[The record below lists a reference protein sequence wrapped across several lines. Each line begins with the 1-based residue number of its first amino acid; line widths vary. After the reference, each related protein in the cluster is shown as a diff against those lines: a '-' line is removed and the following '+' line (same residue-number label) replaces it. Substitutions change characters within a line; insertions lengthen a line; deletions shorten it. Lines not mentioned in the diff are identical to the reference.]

1 MAKDQVLIELKIIQ
15 KGDKLSVVAKDT
27 EKLAK
32 AQDKQAKTSK
42 KVAKSSEEVIKGQK
56 GIHQTGLSSSKGFSK
71 MNQMLNGGGGS
82 SGLVAA
88 YATLAANVF
97 AATAAFNA
105 FRQAAAFEQL
115 AAGFTFMANES
126 GRTMSL
132 VVDRL
137 KEVTNGA
144 LSTQEALQGAS
155 LAVSGGFSI
164 ETLETL
170 AKVAKGASLA
180 LGRNLNDAFDRLTRG
195 AIKLEP
201 EILDELGIM
210 VRLDNATESY
220 AATIGK
226 TANEL
231 TQFERQTAFINAINE
246 QGIQKYGELADAVDV
261 NPYDQ
266 LAASFGD
273 LTKEFLS
280 LINVALVPIIK
291 FFTDSKVGLI
301 SIITLFGSTI
311 ITTMIPA
318 LGQMVQKSKAAAAA
332 QLVLAKQTKATTNLQ
347 VVNAMKVIGANG
359 KQTKTMK
366 DMADAVANKVG
377 ITAQA
382 TKTEKNLEAQLARA
396 KASFAKLDE
405 KTQAKKFAAKQARI
419 TQINAEIAAVRVLHG
434 AEIAQ
439 LTSGLALDKARVV
452 AKTSMVVARNLE
464 LIASVGAGA
473 GFKIAGKTFET
484 LRKMMFG
491 TGFAAEKARRS
502 MSLFSR
508 IMVVAS
514 GSAKAFGAALLT
526 ALPWLAAI
534 GVAIGAAAFLFKKFT
549 ADIHGNQE
557 GIKTLGIVTDK
568 LTEKYKQLNEAIN
581 EGNLSFGQTRIR
593 QYKMTAGIFQ
603 EMAGGINSI
612 MAEINAGSDIA
623 LPVLLPENTG
633 EYSSAIANR
642 NANKAEKKR
651 YNLALKNQKSLIKE
665 GLKASKAAAL
675 EIANDTSVAGEL
687 AAKKLTKAFGA
698 DAVNEAGGLKAFIK
712 ELTKGDALEAL
723 KTLQTAM
730 SSAED
735 ETSTTSTSII
745 NLTKALSESEKNLS
759 KFTKKAVQT
768 TEFDDVVE
776 TFRGLKKEMDAIS
789 KDEDAGEV
797 LATIFEGA
805 GTQARSF
812 GITAETAADRVPK
825 LLAAFGRLQKKAVTL
840 QDDLKAINAVTK
852 KLGQIKSTG
861 GAAMT
866 AFLNQNEKALTL
878 QLDFNNAKM
887 VEAEALE
894 DSVGKAAMIN
904 SLEAERNQLMAQR
917 KSDLEISL
925 EAQATELSVQRD
937 ILNTN
942 IKMDQV
948 ANSIL
953 KTEMQ
958 LQNLR
963 EGRGSKLTPL
973 DEYKL
978 KIKGAKESLQAE
990 KDKKIIADET
1000 AFNVFNQ
1007 ELESAKLLKAGNAEE
1022 RAQYSLVIKQ
1032 AYKKLLLDI
1041 ETNKQNVKAQQAILD
1056 LVTAQGTESQDMLT
1070 AATAL
1075 MAIIGTE
1082 ADTLGM
1088 RFDLVATQMQPF
1100 IDQLKTL
1107 GTEGNLAGIAIE
1119 KLLIMSDLM
1128 IDFKDNIKKMSD
1140 ELSAILSQEGLDFL
1154 GKLGLDPNK
1163 IGKITATLEI
1173 MTAAVGAM
1181 SSLVAQEAEQR
1192 VSAVDRA
1199 IAEEKKLDGTSAA
1212 SVAKI
1217 AAMEKKKESI
1227 KRKAF
1232 ERQKKLQ
1239 IAETVMNTATSA
1251 MKTFTAFAANP
1262 YLATAMAAMITAIGM
1277 KQVAIIKAQQ
1287 YDGGGGSSPSKPTA
1301 LTIGK
1306 RDNNVN
1312 VGQGASGGELSYLR
1326 GERGVGSNANN
1337 FVPGGAAGMKRGYA
1351 SGGEILVG
1359 ERGPEVIQPTNSGYN
1374 VIPNDK
1380 LGGGTQSINFS
1391 INAIDASGVEDVLM
1405 NQKGNIIRMIREAAN
1420 ENGERFLETVDTQTY
1435 GSNT

>member
-27 EKLAK
+27 EKLSK
-32 AQDKQAKTSK
+32 AQDKQAKSGK
-42 KVAKSSEEVIKGQK
+42 RVAKTSEEVIKGQK
-56 GIHQTGLSSSKGFSK
+56 GIHQTGLSSAKGFSK

-115 AAGFTFMANES
+115 AEGFTFMANES

-137 KEVTNGA
+137 KEVTSGA

-164 ETLETL
+164 ETLEKL
-170 AKVAKGASLA
+170 AKVARGASLA

-210 VRLDNATESY
+210 VRLDDATEAY

-226 TANEL
+226 TAQEL

-246 QGIQKYGELADAVDV
+246 QGIQKYGELADAIDV

-280 LINVALVPIIK
+280 LINVALVPVIK
-291 FFTDSKVGLI
+291 FFTDSKLGLI

-318 LGQMVQKSKAAAAA
+318 LGQMVQKSKEAAAA
-332 QLVLAKQTKATTNLQ
+332 QLILAKQTKATTNMQ
-347 VVNAMKVIGANG
+347 IVNAMKVIGSEG
-359 KQTKTMK
+359 KQTKTIK
-366 DMADAVANKVG
+366 DMAKAVQARTG
-377 ITAQA
+377 IKAQA
-382 TKTEKNLEAQLARA
+382 AKTEKNLAAQLARA
-396 KASFAKLDE
+396 EAAFAKL
-405 KTQAKKFAAKQARI
+405 AKKGDTERMAVKKARI
-419 TQINAEIAAVRVLHG
+419 AQINAEIAAVRTLAG
-434 AEIAQ
+434 AEAAQ
-439 LTSGLALDKARVV
+439 LTTGLALDKARVV

-464 LIASVGAGA
+464 LISSVGAGA

-491 TGFAAEKARRS
+491 TGFAAMKAKKS

-508 IMVVAS
+508 VMVVAA
-514 GSAKAFGAALLT
+514 GSAKAFGAAILT
-526 ALPWLAAI
+526 ALPWLAAL
-534 GVAIGAAAFLFKKFT
+534 GVAIGAGVYLFKKFT
-549 ADIHGNQE
+549 ADVHANQE
-557 GIKTLGIVTDK
+557 GIKTLGIVTDS
-568 LTEKYKQLNEAIN
+568 LTEKYNQLNKAIN
-581 EGNLSFGQTRIR
+581 EGNLSLGQTRIR

-612 MAEINAGSDIA
+612 MAEINKGSEIA

-665 GLKASKAAAL
+665 GLAASKAAAL

-712 ELTKGDALEAL
+712 DLTKGDALEAL

-730 SSAED
+730 SAAED

-759 KFTKKAVQT
+759 KFTKKAVKT

-789 KDEDAGEV
+789 EDEDAGKV
-797 LATIFEGA
+797 LAAIFKNA
-805 GTQARSF
+805 GKQARDF
-812 GITAETAADRVPK
+812 GITSETAADRVPK
-825 LLAAFGRLQKKAVTL
+825 LLTAFTNIQAKARTL

-852 KLGQIKSTG
+852 KLGQIKATG

-878 QLDFNNAKM
+878 QLDFNAAKM
-887 VEAEALE
+887 TEAQALE
-894 DSVGKAAMIN
+894 DSVGKTAMIN
-904 SLEAERNQLMAQR
+904 SLEAERNQLMSQR

-937 ILNTN
+937 ILNMN
-942 IKMDQV
+942 IKMEQV

-953 KTEMQ
+953 KTELQ
-958 LQNLR
+958 LKNLR
-963 EGRGSKLTPL
+963 EGRGSKLSAL
-973 DEYKL
+973 DEYEL
-978 KIKGAKESLQAE
+978 KVKGAKEALQAE
-990 KDKKIIADET
+990 KDKKDIADQT
-1000 AFNVFNQ
+1000 AFNTFAQ
-1007 ELESAKLLKAGNAEE
+1007 TIESAKLLKAGNAEE
-1022 RAQYSLVIKQ
+1022 RAQYKEIFKQ
-1032 AYKKLLLDI
+1032 AYRKLLLDR
-1041 ETNKQNVKAQQAILD
+1041 EANEQNVAAQQAILD
-1056 LVTAQGTESQDMLT
+1056 LVTAQGTESENMIT

-1075 MAIIGTE
+1075 LAILGTQ
-1082 ADTLGM
+1082 ADTLGG
-1088 RFDLVATQMQPF
+1088 RFDLLSTQMQPF
-1100 IDQLKTL
+1100 INQLKTL

-1119 KLLIMSDLM
+1119 KLMIMSDLLV
-1128 IDFKDNIKKMSD
+1128 DFKDNVKLMSD
-1140 ELSAILSQEGLDFL
+1140 EFTKVMNQDALDFL
-1154 GKLGLDPNK
+1154 AKFGLDDPTK
-1163 IGKITATLEI
+1163 VATIIKSLEV
-1173 MTAAVGAM
+1173 MGAAIGAM
-1181 SSLVAQEAEQR
+1181 GSIVAQEAEQR
-1192 VSAVDRA
+1192 VAAVDRA
-1199 IAEEKKLDGTSAA
+1199 IAQEKRLDGSSAA
-1212 SVAKI
+1212 SLKKI
-1217 AAMEKKKESI
+1217 DNMEKKKEAI

-1239 IAETVMNTATSA
+1239 IAETIMNTAASA
-1251 MKTFTAFAANP
+1251 MTAFTTFAAIP
-1262 YLATAMAAMITAIGM
+1262 PLAIAMAGMITAIGL
-1277 KQVAIIKAQQ
+1277 KQVSIIRSQQ
-1287 YDGGGGSSPSKPTA
+1287 YEGGGSTPGKPSE
-1301 LTIGK
+1301 ISVGK
-1306 RDNNVN
+1306 RDNKVD
-1312 VGQGASGGELSYLR
+1312 VSRGATAGEAAYLR
-1326 GERGVGSNANN
+1326 GNMGVGTNANN
-1337 FVPGGAAGMKRGYA
+1337 FTPGGAAGMKRGYA
-1351 SGGEILVG
+1351 AGGEILVG
-1359 ERGPEVIQPTNSGYN
+1359 ERGPEVIRPTTDGYS

-1380 LGGGTQSINFS
+1380 LGGTSNVNFT
-1391 INAIDASGVEDVLM
+1391 INAVDAAGVQEVLM
-1405 NQKGNIIRMIREAAN
+1405 AQRGNIIGMIREAAH
-1420 ENGERFLETVDTQTY
+1420 EHGEEFMEPVNVEAY
-1435 GSNT
+1435 